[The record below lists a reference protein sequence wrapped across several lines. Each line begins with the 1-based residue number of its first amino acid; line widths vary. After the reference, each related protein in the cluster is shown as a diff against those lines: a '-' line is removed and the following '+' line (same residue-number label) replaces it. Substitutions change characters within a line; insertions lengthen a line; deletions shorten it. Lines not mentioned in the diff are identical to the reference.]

1 MRRAC
6 RGSVIARQ
14 RLRHGRGR
22 GAGVKRCRT
31 WLGRLADGQR
41 VARRRWFGPRKS
53 GNREPRDGPLGQIND
68 QMPVPGRDAAMKP
81 ALNRLPVQTERIGH
95 HGATAERPKDC
106 GMVVLAHPAQFGCKV
121 LPTQELNCAARSGAN
136 RPHNGGVSKKARPL
150 STHIIAEQVGER
162 IQWVRELIEPNRAA
176 FARIIGVDRAVLRGM
191 ESGRRPP
198 SIYAVIALA
207 HRLRVST
214 DYILTGSLR
223 GVDGE
228 LAAKLIALHPEL
240 LASSNQING
249 HSSDTPHRGGGPN
262 TPNQPTTPVPAP
274 LQA

>member
-1 MRRAC
+1 
-6 RGSVIARQ
+6 
-14 RLRHGRGR
+14 
-22 GAGVKRCRT
+22 
-31 WLGRLADGQR
+31 
-41 VARRRWFGPRKS
+41 
-53 GNREPRDGPLGQIND
+53 
-68 QMPVPGRDAAMKP
+68 MPVPRRNTAVEP

-95 HGATAERPKDC
+95 RGAATERSQDC
-106 GMVVLAHPAQFGCKV
+106 GVVVLAHSAQFGCKV
-121 LPTQELNCAARSGAN
+121 LPTQELNCALPAEAKS
-136 RPHNGGVSKKARPL
+136 PHNQRVSKKARPM
-150 STHIIAEQVGER
+150 STRVIAEQIGER
-162 IQWVRELIEPNRAA
+162 IRAVRELIEPNRAA

-198 SIYAVIALA
+198 SIYAVIELA

-240 LASSNQING
+240 LPSSNQASG
-249 HSSDTPHRGGGPN
+249 HSSDTPGKGGGPR
-262 TPNQPTTPVPAP
+262 TPPQPRTPVPAP